1 MALDLRSV
9 VAKDIADMERS
20 ISQKTAEVNEL
31 RQQLQDYKSALS
43 FLSKGKG
50 GVRAVSGQRGPRTT
64 LRSVLDDL
72 PEIFASSDFVDAAS
86 GSGKDPRYLRQT
98 LVRWAAQG
106 KLKRMERGKYRKAG
120 SKAQGNGNGNGNG
133 NGAGASSSYRAP
145 AAQRGPR
152 SSLRSVLDELPATF
166 TSADFV
172 KAAAGSRKDPRYL
185 RQTLVRWAA
194 QKKLKR
200 LERGQY
206 RKMK

>member
-50 GVRAVSGQRGPRTT
+50 VVRAVGGQRGPRTT

-120 SKAQGNGNGNGNG
+120 SKAQGNGD
-133 NGAGASSSYRAP
+133 GASASSSYRAP

-152 SSLRSVLDELPATF
+152 SSLRSVLDDLPPTF
-166 TSADFV
+166 SSADFV

-200 LERGQY
+200 LDRGQY

>member
-9 VAKDIADMERS
+9 VARDIADMERS
-20 ISQKTAEVNEL
+20 ISQKTAEVNQL

-43 FLSKGKG
+43 FLSKGRG
-50 GVRAVSGQRGPRTT
+50 SVRVSGRQRGPRST
-64 LRSVLDDL
+64 LRSGLDDL
-72 PEIFASSDFVDAAS
+72 PEVFNSSDFVEAAS

-106 KLKRMERGKYRKAG
+106 KIKRMERGKYRKA
-120 SKAQGNGNGNGNG
+120 SSRAQSNGHVRV
-133 NGAGASSSYRAP
+133 AAP
-145 AAQRGPR
+145 AGQRGPR
-152 SSLRSVLDELPATF
+152 SSLRNVLEVLPGTF

-172 KAAAGSRKDPRYL
+172 KAAAGSRKDPHYL

-200 LERGQY
+200 LDRGKY

>member
-1 MALDLRSV
+1 MAFDLRSV

-20 ISQKTAEVNEL
+20 ISQKTAELNQL

-50 GVRAVSGQRGPRTT
+50 VVRAVGGQRGPRTT
-64 LRSVLDDL
+64 LRSVLDNL

-106 KLKRMERGKYRKAG
+106 KLKRLERGKYRKAS
-120 SKAQGNGNGNGNG
+120 SKAHG

-145 AAQRGPR
+145 AVQRGPR
-152 SSLRSVLDELPATF
+152 SSLRSVLDDLPATF

>member
-9 VAKDIADMERS
+9 VARDIADMERS
-20 ISQKTAEVNEL
+20 ISQKTAEVNQL
-31 RQQLQDYKSALS
+31 KQQLQDYKSALS
-43 FLSKGKG
+43 FLSKGRG
-50 GVRAVSGQRGPRTT
+50 SVARVSGGQRGPRST

-72 PEIFASSDFVDAAS
+72 PDIFASSDFVEAAA

-106 KLKRMERGKYRKAG
+106 KLKRLERGQYRKAS
-120 SKAQGNGNGNGNG
+120 SKAQSNGS
-133 NGAGASSSYRAP
+133 AALRAP

-152 SSLRSVLDELPATF
+152 SSLNSVLDDLPNVF

-200 LERGQY
+200 LDRGQY
-206 RKMK
+206 RRMK